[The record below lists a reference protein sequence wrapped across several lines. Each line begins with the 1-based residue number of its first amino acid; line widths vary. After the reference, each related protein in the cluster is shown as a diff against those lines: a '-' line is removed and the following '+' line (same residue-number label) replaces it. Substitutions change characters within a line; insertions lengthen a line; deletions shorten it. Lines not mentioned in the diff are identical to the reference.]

1 VRRRS
6 RPTLSAVIVSY
17 RTPAEVAAAVASLR
31 AQMPPPDEIVIVDNG
46 APDGAPLPELDELED
61 IRIERPSSNLGYG
74 AGCNLGVRAA
84 SGDDLLILNA
94 DVVLRAGA
102 TAALVERLHSD
113 DRIAVVGPRIFSR
126 GEVQLSARAFPSLR
140 TGLLGRRSLLTRLL
154 VRARRYPAEFRRVGG
169 SGGPVDWVSGAC
181 MLVRRAAFDAV
192 GGFDEGYWMY
202 WEDADLCRRLVDERW
217 EVHFEPA
224 AVADHAT
231 GASGT
236 STRTI
241 RAFHESAARFAA
253 RHIARTALERS
264 LIRTLLETRTWFVL
278 WMFARADA
286 PTADEGATRVLRV
299 IARLNVG
306 GPSIQAITL
315 SRLLDE
321 HGYET
326 VLVRGREGARE
337 GSMDSL
343 AEQLGVVP
351 VELPTLRR
359 RIGIGDLVSLA
370 FLVQQI
376 RNWRPQI
383 LHTHAAKAGALG
395 RIAAL
400 LALGRRPPVIV
411 HTFHGHVL
419 TGYFPPLIS
428 AAFTAIERML
438 SRYTTCLIAVSD
450 EVRADLVRLGVAPP
464 ERIVVLPLGF
474 DFSRFDVTAEGRRVR
489 REAFRRDLGIPLE
502 VGLVTI
508 VARLEPIKR
517 VDRFLRVAN
526 LVQTVPDTWFL
537 VVGDG
542 ALREDL
548 QDSPDATQL
557 GDRLVWAG
565 LREDMPD
572 VYFGTDVLVVTSDN
586 EGTNVSAIEAQATG
600 VPVVSTRVGGMAAV
614 VVDGETGVL
623 AEATDEAAFAA
634 AVERLLMDVTL
645 AKRFGESGA
654 RHALAKFSLDRL
666 VVDIDALY
674 RRLLSEVDSQTTSAN
689 RGSLVTSL
697 RGRGSVRRQRDARPV
712 RRKRP
717 RAGLE

>member
-17 RTPAEVAAAVASLR
+17 RTSAEVAAAVASLR
-31 AQMPPPDEIVIVDNG
+31 AQTPPPDEIVIVDNG

-61 IRIERPSSNLGYG
+61 IRIEHPSSNLGYG
-74 AGCNLGVRAA
+74 AGCNLGVRAV

-102 TAALVERLHSD
+102 TPALVERLHSD
-113 DRIAVVGPRIFSR
+113 DRIAVVGPRVFSR

-202 WEDADLCRRLVDERW
+202 WEDADLCRRLVDEGW

-224 AVADHAT
+224 AVVDHAT

-264 LIRTLLETRTWFVL
+264 LIRALLETRTWFVL
-278 WMFARADA
+278 WMFARAGA

-400 LALGRRPPVIV
+400 LALRRRPPVIV

-474 DFSRFDVTAEGRRVR
+474 DFSRFDATAEKRLER
-489 REAFRRDLGIPLE
+489 REAFRRGLGIPL
-502 VGLVTI
+502 

-517 VDRFLRVAN
+517 LDRFLRVAN
-526 LVQTVPDTWFL
+526 EAETPPETRFL

-542 ALREDL
+542 ALREEL
-548 QDSPDATQL
+548 QASPEAARL
-557 GDRLVWAG
+557 GDRVVWVG
-565 LREDMPD
+565 LRDDMPD
-572 VYFGTDVLVVTSDN
+572 VYFASDVVVVTSDN
-586 EGTNVSAIEAQATG
+586 EGTNVSAIEAQAAG
-600 VPVVSTRVGGMAAV
+600 VPVVSTRVGGMPSVVAA
-614 VVDGETGVL
+614 DTGVL
-623 AEATDEAAFAA
+623 VEPEDEEGFA
-634 AVERLLMDVTL
+634 
-645 AKRFGESGA
+645 
-654 RHALAKFSLDRL
+654 HALERVLLDSELGKSLGRNAIERTRSAFCLDRL
-666 VVDIDALY
+666 VGDVDALY
-674 RRLLSEVDSQTTSAN
+674 RRLMTESSESKALLSPLAAVSKTSD
-689 RGSLVTSL
+689 T
-697 RGRGSVRRQRDARPV
+697 
-712 RRKRP
+712 
-717 RAGLE
+717 LEAP

>member
-1 VRRRS
+1 M
-6 RPTLSAVIVSY
+6 LSAIIVSY
-17 RTPAEVAAAVASLR
+17 RTPAEVAAAVTSLR
-31 AQMPPPDEIVIVDNG
+31 AHTLPPDEIVIVDNG
-46 APDGAPLPELDELED
+46 APDGHPLPVLPDLEGV
-61 IRIERPSSNLGYG
+61 RIERPESNLGYG
-74 AGCNLGVRAA
+74 AGCNLGARTA

-94 DVVLRAGA
+94 DVILRTGA
-102 TAALVERLHSD
+102 AEALVQRLHSHD
-113 DRIAVVGPRIFSR
+113 QIAVVGPRIFSR

-154 VRARRYPAEFRRVGG
+154 LRARRYPAEFRRVAGD
-169 SGGPVDWVSGAC
+169 GGPVDWVSGAC
-181 MLVRRAAFDAV
+181 MLVRRSAFDAV

-202 WEDADLCRRLVDERW
+202 WEDADLCRRLVDEGW

-224 AVADHAT
+224 AVVDHAT

-236 STRTI
+236 SARTI
-241 RAFHESAARFAA
+241 RAFHESAARFAD
-253 RHIARTALERS
+253 RHIARTALERR
-264 LIRTLLETRTWFVL
+264 LIRAVLETRTWFVL
-278 WMFARADA
+278 WMFAR
-286 PTADEGATRVLRV
+286 PGVSTGEEGATRVLRV

-326 VLVRGREGARE
+326 LLVRGREGARE

-351 VELPTLRR
+351 VELPTLKR

-376 RNWRPQI
+376 RSWRPQI

-395 RIAAL
+395 RMAAL

-428 AAFTAIERML
+428 AAFTAIERVL
-438 SRYTTCLIAVSD
+438 ARYTTCLIAVSD
-450 EVRADLVRLGVAPP
+450 EVRAELVRLGVAPP
-464 ERIVVLPLGF
+464 ERIIVLPLGF
-474 DFSRFDVTAEGRRVR
+474 DFSRFDATAEERRDR
-489 REAFRRDLGIPLE
+489 REAFRREIGVPIG

-517 VDRFLRVAN
+517 VDRFLRVATH
-526 LVQTVPDTWFL
+526 VQSSPETWFL

-542 ALREDL
+542 ALREGL
-548 QDSPDATQL
+548 QNSSEAAKL

-586 EGTNVSAIEAQATG
+586 EGTNVSAIEAQAAG
-600 VPVVSTRVGGMAAV
+600 VPVVSTRVGGMPSV
-614 VVDGETGVL
+614 VSADTGLLVDPEDEDGFARALEQVL
-623 AEATDEAAFAA
+623 LDPELGKTLGRN
-634 AVERLLMDVTL
+634 AVERT
-645 AKRFGESGA
+645 RSQ
-654 RHALAKFSLDRL
+654 FSLARL
-666 VVDIDALY
+666 VRDIDALY
-674 RRLLSEVDSQTTSAN
+674 RRLVTKSETRAIVA
-689 RGSLVTSL
+689 LEA
-697 RGRGSVRRQRDARPV
+697 VRSETGNAREVP
-712 RRKRP
+712 
-717 RAGLE
+717 